1 LGWKYLSATKFST
14 KVSMALFLRCSA
26 EKNMKAA
33 VFHKIGD
40 ISVDTVPDPTIEA
53 EDDIIIQIT
62 STAICGS
69 DLHIYDGFVPQL
81 RDEVLGHEFMGNVVE
96 TGPAVTKVKKGE
108 RVVVPFT
115 IACGQCFFCA
125 QGFHPNCEHTNPQMY
140 GPEGDLMKGKGGG
153 MFGYTDMYGGY
164 NGGQAEYVRVPKA
177 NAGPLIIPDDF
188 SDEQVLFL
196 TDIFPTGWS
205 AVKWGK
211 VKPGDSVVIFGS
223 GPVGLMAQKA
233 AWLHGA
239 ERVIAV
245 DPLDYRLEKARSVN
259 NVDTINANDENL
271 MEKIRSM
278 TNGRGADVAIDA
290 VGMEAHRTAFEKVKT
305 VINVEKG
312 TDKVIVMCTEAVRRS
327 GIISVVGVYA
337 SPYDNFP
344 IHRIFDK
351 GLIMQ
356 FGQAQTHLYIDECF
370 KAVRDGKVTL
380 DDIITH
386 KLPLREA
393 SAAYDMFKKK
403 TDDCVKVVLK
413 PGMA

>member
-1 LGWKYLSATKFST
+1 MRRMSHCGPNAANNHLTHEPQT
-14 KVSMALFLRCSA
+14 
-26 EKNMKAA
+26 KNMKAA

-40 ISVDTVPDPTIEA
+40 ISVDNVPDPIIEQP
-53 EDDIIIQIT
+53 DDIIVRVT

-81 RDEVLGHEFMGNVVE
+81 KDEVLGHEFMGIVEE
-96 TGPAVTKVKKGE
+96 TGPQVTKVRKGD

-115 IACGQCFFCA
+115 IACGQCFFCQ
-125 QGFHPNCEHTNPQMY
+125 QGFHANCEHTNPEYY
-140 GPEGDLMKGKGGG
+140 GPEGDLLKGKGGG
-153 MFGYTDMYGGY
+153 LFGYTDLYGGY
-164 NGGQAEYVRVPKA
+164 NGGQAEYVRVPRA
-177 NAGPLIIPDDF
+177 NIGPKIIPDGLK
-188 SDEQVLFL
+188 DEQVLFL

-211 VKPGDSVVIFGS
+211 VKPGDTVVIFGS

-233 AWLHGA
+233 AWLNGA

-245 DPLDYRLEKARSVN
+245 DPLEYRLQKARTVN
-259 NVDTINANDENL
+259 DVDILNSEDDNL
-271 MEKIRSM
+271 VQKIYDM
-278 TNGRGADVAIDA
+278 TEGRGADVAIDA
-290 VGMEAHRTAFEKVKT
+290 VGMEANRTLLEKASA
-305 VINVEKG
+305 IIHGQKG
-312 TDKVIVMCTEAVRRS
+312 TMKVIEMCTEAVRRA
-327 GIISVVGVYA
+327 GTIAVVGVYA

-356 FGQAQTHLYIDECF
+356 FGQAQAHLYIDQCF
-370 KAVRDGKVTL
+370 EMVRSGKVVL

-386 KLPLREA
+386 RVPLSKA
-393 SAAYDMFKKK
+393 SEAYDMFKKK

-413 PGMA
+413 PGMN

>member
-1 LGWKYLSATKFST
+1 
-14 KVSMALFLRCSA
+14 
-26 EKNMKAA
+26 MKAA

-40 ISVDTVPDPTIEA
+40 ISVDNVDDPTIEQP
-53 EDDIIIQIT
+53 DDIIVKIT

-81 RDEVLGHEFMGNVVE
+81 RDMVLGHEFMGIVE
-96 TGPAVTKVKKGE
+96 EAGPAVTRVKVGD

-115 IACGQCFFCA
+115 IACGSCFFCS
-125 QGFHPNCEHTNPQMY
+125 QGFHPSCEHTNPKMY
-140 GPEGDLMKGKGGG
+140 GPEGDLAKGKGGG

-177 NAGPLIIPDDF
+177 NVGPKIIPDGLED
-188 SDEQVLFL
+188 DQVLFL

-239 ERVIAV
+239 EKVIAV
-245 DPLDYRLEKARSVN
+245 DPLQYRLDKAKSVN
-259 NVDTINANDENL
+259 NVDTLDSNDDDL

-278 TNGRGADVAIDA
+278 TDGRGADVAIDA
-290 VGMEAHRTAFEKVKT
+290 VGMEASRTFLEKAKAVL
-305 VINVEKG
+305 NVEKG
-312 TDKVIVMCTEAVRRS
+312 TSKVIEMCTEAVRRN
-327 GIISVVGVYA
+327 GTISVVGVYA

-356 FGQAQTHLYIDECF
+356 FGQAQTHVYIDQCF
-370 KAVRDGKVTL
+370 EFVRSGKVVL

-386 KLPLREA
+386 RLPLSKA
-393 SAAYDMFKKK
+393 SEAYDMFKKK

-413 PGMA
+413 PAMDR

>member
-1 LGWKYLSATKFST
+1 
-14 KVSMALFLRCSA
+14 
-26 EKNMKAA
+26 MKAA

-40 ISVDTVPDPTIEA
+40 ISVDNVDDPKIEQP
-53 EDDIIIQIT
+53 DDIILKIT

-69 DLHIYDGFVPQL
+69 DLHIYDGFVPQV
-81 RDEVLGHEFMGNVVE
+81 RDMVLGHEFMGIVE
-96 TGPAVTKVKKGE
+96 EAGPQVTRVKKGD

-115 IACGQCFFCA
+115 IACGQCFFCQ
-125 QGFHPNCEHTNPQMY
+125 QGFHPNCEHTNPEHY
-140 GPEGDLMKGKGGG
+140 GPAGNLLNNKGGG
-153 MFGYTDMYGGY
+153 MFGYTDLYGGY

-177 NAGPLIIPDDF
+177 NAGPKIIPDGLTD
-188 SDEQVLFL
+188 DQVVFL

-245 DPLDYRLEKARSVN
+245 DPLQYRLDKAKTVN
-259 NVDTINANDENL
+259 KVDTLDANDDDL
-271 MEKIRSM
+271 MEKVREM
-278 TNGRGADVAIDA
+278 TKGRGADVAIDA
-290 VGMEAHRTAFEKVKT
+290 VGMEANRTFLEKAKAVL
-305 VINVEKG
+305 NVEKG
-312 TDKVIVMCTEAVRRS
+312 TAKVIEMCAEAVRRS
-327 GIISVVGVYA
+327 GTIAVVGVYA
-337 SPYDNFP
+337 SPFDNFP

-356 FGQAQTHLYIDECF
+356 FGQAQTHVYIDQCF
-370 KAVRDGKVTL
+370 EFVRSGKVVL

-386 KLPLREA
+386 RLPLSQA
-393 SAAYDMFKKK
+393 SKAYDMFKNK

-413 PGMA
+413 PELDR